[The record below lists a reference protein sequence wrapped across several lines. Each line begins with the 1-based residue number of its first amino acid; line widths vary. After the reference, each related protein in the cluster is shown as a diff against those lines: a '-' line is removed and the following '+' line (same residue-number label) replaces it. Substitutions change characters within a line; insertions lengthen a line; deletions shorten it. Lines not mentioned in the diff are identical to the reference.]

1 MQKHSVSK
9 AHIFPNKEDV
19 LKKISILMAVIML
32 TMIASTAMARSMG
45 GWHHHHE
52 TKTGNLFLFQKCD
65 AALFE
70 TTEFYDEFGCPN
82 PSEGPWPILST
93 ERWGQMQYNVL
104 GDKFRF
110 SFEGKKLVP
119 DTDYTLIYYPDPWP
133 GENLICLGNGTSN
146 KGGNLQI
153 HGDVE
158 IIVDEAPSGLP
169 ASYDGNFKPASESSG
184 AVGAKIWL
192 VRSADVD
199 CSSDLPQMIGW
210 TPQDY
215 LFEGN
220 LIVYQYSEEKPH
232 KFHKR

>member
-1 MQKHSVSK
+1 M
-9 AHIFPNKEDV
+9 
-19 LKKISILMAVIML
+19 KKISILMAVIML
-32 TMIASTAMARSMG
+32 TMIASTAMARSMK
-45 GWHHHHE
+45 GWHHYHE
-52 TKTGNLFLFQKCD
+52 TKLGKLFLFQKCD
-65 AALFE
+65 AALIE
-70 TTEFYDEFGCPN
+70 TSESYDKFGCPYS
-82 PSEGPWPILST
+82 SEGPWPILST
-93 ERWGQMQYNVL
+93 GRWGQMQYNVL

-133 GENLICLGNGTSN
+133 GEHLICLGNGTSN
-146 KGGNLQI
+146 QGGNLQI
-153 HGDVE
+153 NGGVE
-158 IIVDEAPSGLP
+158 ILVDEAPSGLP
-169 ASYDGNFKPASESSG
+169 IKYDGNYKPASDTSG

-199 CSSDLPQMIGW
+199 CSSDTPKMIGW